1 MGYYRDVLGFYD
13 EWTWIDKNG
22 QEPDGGIR
30 RDDMRLLLGEAPDW
44 VNTINSCPQNRLVL
58 LWFVDTIDEV
68 FQEFQ
73 DRRIEFADILRTHTY
88 GLREFAFIDINGY
101 IRVAERV
108 EE

>member
-22 QEPDGGIR
+22 QETDGGIR

-58 LWFVDTIDEV
+58 LWFVDNIDQV

-73 DRRIEFADILRTHTY
+73 DRRIEFADILPTHTY

-108 EE
+108 AE